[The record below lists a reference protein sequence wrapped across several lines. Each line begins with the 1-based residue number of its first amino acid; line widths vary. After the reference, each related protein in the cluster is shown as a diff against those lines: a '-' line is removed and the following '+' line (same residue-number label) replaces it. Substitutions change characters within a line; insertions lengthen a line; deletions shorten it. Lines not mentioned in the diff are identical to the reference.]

1 MTGLDVR
8 VERGSAPDEGAAPAL
23 LITAEGRRRRPVVLR
38 SCLLLTMAGL
48 RVFLE
53 PHLAYPIAL
62 REGEQC
68 TEWIALTR
76 LLVELEARGCDGPT
90 RLVPLF
96 LGPDRRLTRWANTLR
111 GDVRGVEYRGDIFTL
126 GLKRRPAGGLT

>member
-1 MTGLDVR
+1 MCESSAAVR
-8 VERGSAPDEGAAPAL
+8 QMSPP
-23 LITAEGRRRRPVVLR
+23 RPR
-38 SCLLLTMAGL
+38 CCS
-48 RVFLE
+48 
-53 PHLAYPIAL
+53 PL

-68 TEWIALTR
+68 TEWIVLTR

-96 LGPDRRLTRWANTLR
+96 LGPDRRLSWWANTLR

-126 GLKRRPAGGLT
+126 DLKRRPAG